1 MVYGCDV
8 CQDVCP
14 WNRGIEKRRA
24 EGLEAGRTHAGTP
37 GVSLREWLERDGS
50 ELVAE
55 LDRLYVPRND
65 PRWLRRN
72 ALYAAGNVGDSELVP
87 AIEQYLEGDDEMLR
101 DAAEWALARI
111 AARSA

>member
-14 WNRGIEKRRA
+14 WNRAVERRR
-24 EGLEAGRTHAGTP
+24 GAGAPSADSTP
-37 GVSLREWLERDGS
+37 TVSLREWLELDGE

-65 PRWLRRN
+65 PKWLRRN
-72 ALYAAGNVGDSELVP
+72 ALVAAGNVGTGELVASVEP
-87 AIEQYLEGDDEMLR
+87 YASDEDPVLR
-101 DAAEWALARI
+101 EAAAWALGKI
-111 AARSA
+111 AARTA

>member
-14 WNRGIEKRRA
+14 WNRGVEKRRGEQTEADAA
-24 EGLEAGRTHAGTP
+24 ETGTP
-37 GVSLREWLERDGS
+37 AVSLREWLERDGS

-72 ALYAAGNVGDSELVP
+72 ALHAAGNVGDSELVP
-87 AIEQYLEGDDEMLR
+87 AIEPYLDGDDEMLR
-101 DAAEWALARI
+101 DAAAWALGRI